1 MRALMVLLFS
11 SPKRNMKKKK
21 SSFSFLHIPA
31 CPPQLFTGYL
41 YLKHQVRGG
50 LIIII
55 FFLTLHHHYRKS
67 TTGQTQRCV
76 PLAAQQ
82 SRSHCNTTCGKPQ
95 GQRPAVIFLLNVT
108 LPTTSISKQR
118 QVLHDQGLQSA
129 EQSEGWRLLEL

>member
-21 SSFSFLHIPA
+21 FSFSFLHIPA

-55 FFLTLHHHYRKS
+55 FFFNPSPLLQEKYYRTNPTLCAS
-67 TTGQTQRCV
+67 GC
-76 PLAAQQ
+76 
-82 SRSHCNTTCGKPQ
+82 S
-95 GQRPAVIFLLNVT
+95 AVQVT
-108 LPTTSISKQR
+108 LQHHLWETPRPETCSNFPTEFNITNH
-118 QVLHDQGLQSA
+118 LH
-129 EQSEGWRLLEL
+129 